1 MAYLRMAGITKY
13 FPGVVANSN
22 VDFEVEEGEIHALV
36 GENGAGKSTLMKIL
50 YGMEKPD
57 AGQIFLR
64 GQPVTIPNPQ
74 AAIRLGIDM
83 VHQHFELVPSLTVAE
98 NVTLG
103 YEPRRGPFVDRQ
115 EMVARVRRLSEQF
128 GLQVDPYAR
137 VSSLSVGV
145 QQRVEILKLLYRDA
159 QLLILDEPSA
169 VLTPQEV
176 DDLFDVLRRLVAE
189 GRTAIFITHKL
200 REVMAVCQR
209 ATVLRAGRVVG
220 TVRVSETQP
229 ETIAEMMVGRGFDAP
244 RRQASHTAAE
254 HPRLIVRDIHAADE
268 RGLPALRGVSFTVN
282 AGEIVGLAGVEGN
295 GQAEL
300 LETLVGLRFPER
312 GDIIL
317 DGRTIT
323 HERNRTRREHGLA
336 VIPED
341 RNRQGLSLP
350 STLSENL
357 IATRYHAAPFSRW
370 GFLAPGEIRRFAQRA
385 IRDFDV
391 RVRGP
396 NVPAKT
402 LSGGNAQKV
411 VIAREL
417 AQPPAVLIAAQPTR
431 GLDVGATQFVHNE
444 LLRLREQQTAILLI
458 SADLDE
464 LLALSDRL
472 LVIFEG
478 QLVGELDRD
487 QATRERL
494 GLLMAGRAGAAT
506 LSDAFAPTAVD
517 NRG

>member
-13 FPGVVANSN
+13 FPGVVANSSI
-22 VDFEVEEGEIHALV
+22 DFEVEEGEIHALV

-57 AGQIFLR
+57 AGEIFLH
-64 GQPVTIPNPQ
+64 GQPVTIANPQ
-74 AAIRLGIDM
+74 AAIKLGIDM

-115 EMVARVRRLSEQF
+115 TMVERVRRLSVQF
-128 GLQVDPYAR
+128 GLQVDPGAR
-137 VSSLSVGV
+137 VSSLSVGA

-159 QLLILDEPSA
+159 RLLILDEPSA

-176 DDLFDVLRRLVAE
+176 DDLFEVLRRLVAE

-200 REVMAVCQR
+200 REVMAICHR
-209 ATVLRAGRVVG
+209 ATVLRAGRVIG
-220 TVRVSETQP
+220 TVRVAETQP
-229 ETIAEMMVGRGFDAP
+229 ETIAQMMVGRDLEMP
-244 RRQASHTAAE
+244 RRQTSHAAPDR
-254 HPRLIVRDIHAADE
+254 PRLIVRDVRADDD
-268 RGLPALRGVSFTVN
+268 RGLPALRGISFAVN

-300 LETLVGLRFPER
+300 IQTLVGLRFPER
-312 GDIIL
+312 GDLVL
-317 DGRTIT
+317 DGRTVT
-323 HERNRTRREHGLA
+323 RERNRTRREHGLA

-341 RNRQGLSLP
+341 RNHQGLSLP
-350 STLSENL
+350 SALSENL
-357 IATRYHAAPFSRW
+357 IATRYQGAPFSRW
-370 GFLAPGEIRRFAQRA
+370 GVLMPGEIRRFAQRA

-396 NVPAKT
+396 NVAVKT

-478 QLVGELDRD
+478 ALVGELDRS

-494 GLLMAGRAGAAT
+494 GLLMAGRAGEAAP
-506 LSDAFAPTAVD
+506 A
-517 NRG
+517 

>member
-1 MAYLRMAGITKY
+1 MAYLKMAGITKY
-13 FPGVVANSN
+13 FPGVVANSS

-57 AGQIFLR
+57 AGEIFLH
-64 GQPVTIPNPQ
+64 GQPVTIANPQ
-74 AAIRLGIDM
+74 AAIKLGIDM

-115 EMVARVRRLSEQF
+115 TMVERVRRLSVQF
-128 GLQVDPYAR
+128 GLQVDPGAR
-137 VSSLSVGV
+137 VSSLSVGA

-159 QLLILDEPSA
+159 RLLILDEPSA

-176 DDLFDVLRRLVAE
+176 DDLFEVLRRLVAE

-200 REVMAVCQR
+200 REVMAICHR
-209 ATVLRAGRVVG
+209 ATVLRAGRVIG
-220 TVRVSETQP
+220 TVRVAETQP
-229 ETIAEMMVGRGFDAP
+229 ETIAQMMVGRDLEMP
-244 RRQASHTAAE
+244 RRQTSHATPDR
-254 HPRLIVRDIHAADE
+254 PRLIVRDVHAADD
-268 RGLPALRGVSFTVN
+268 RGLPALRGISFAVN
-282 AGEIVGLAGVEGN
+282 AGEIAGLAGVEGN
-295 GQAEL
+295 GQTEL
-300 LETLVGLRFPER
+300 IQTLVGLRFPER
-312 GDIIL
+312 GDLVL

-323 HERNRTRREHGLA
+323 RERNRTRREHGLA

-341 RNRQGLSLP
+341 RNHQGLSLP
-350 STLSENL
+350 SALSENL
-357 IATRYHAAPFSRW
+357 IATRYQGAPFSRW
-370 GFLAPGEIRRFAQRA
+370 GVLVPGEIRRFAQRA

-396 NVPAKT
+396 NVAVKT

-478 QLVGELDRD
+478 ALVGELDRS

-494 GLLMAGRAGAAT
+494 GLLMAGRAGEAAP
-506 LSDAFAPTAVD
+506 A
-517 NRG
+517 

>member
-1 MAYLRMAGITKY
+1 MPFLRMAGITKY
-13 FPGVVANSN
+13 FPGVVANQN

-57 AGQIFLR
+57 AGQIFLQDR
-64 GQPVTIPNPQ
+64 LVTIPNPQ
-74 AAIRLGIDM
+74 AAIELGIDM

-115 EMVARVRRLSEQF
+115 AMAARVRRLSEQF
-128 GLQVDPYAR
+128 GLQVEPEAR

-159 QLLILDEPSA
+159 RLLILDEPSA

-176 DDLFDVLRRLVAE
+176 DDLFGVLRRLVAE

-200 REVMAVCQR
+200 REVMAICHR
-209 ATVLRAGRVVG
+209 ATVLRAGRAIG
-220 TVRVSETQP
+220 TVRVAETQP
-229 ETIAEMMVGRGFDAP
+229 ETIAQMMVGRDLEMP
-244 RRQASHTAAE
+244 RRQTSHAIAE
-254 HPRLIVRDIHAADE
+254 RPRLVVRDVHADND
-268 RGLPALRGVSFTVN
+268 RGLPALRGISFTVN

-300 LETLVGLRFPER
+300 LQTLVGLRFPER
-312 GDIIL
+312 GDILL

-323 HERNRTRREHGLA
+323 RERTRARREHGLA

-357 IATRYHAAPFSRW
+357 IATRYQTAPFSRS
-370 GFLAPGEIRRFAQRA
+370 GLLVPGEIRRFAQRA
-385 IRDFDV
+385 IDAFDV

-396 NVPAKT
+396 NVAVKT

-411 VIAREL
+411 VVAREL
-417 AQPPAVLIAAQPTR
+417 AQPPTVLIAAQPTR

-478 QLVGELDRD
+478 ALAGELDRS

-494 GLLMAGRAGAAT
+494 GLLMAGRAGAELHA
-506 LSDAFAPTAVD
+506 
-517 NRG
+517 